1 MDYTLVCVT
10 LTLSAA
16 YLNVVLSAGRCPAAQ
31 HRLAASN
38 ADTHSQHLRRQFQLR
53 QQPCG
58 LVLPLL
64 PSSAAACTPDSA
76 FCKPRPSF
84 LCCKPCPSSRA
95 ANPVPPSRAANPAP
109 PSRAANP
116 VPPSRAANP
125 VLPATCPVISRTL
138 LPCPQLQLRHLYKTT
153 TADFCFS
160 TFVANST
167 AHFISI
173 TALQS
178 GVVLPLLPNSACC
191 KPCPSSPTAAVLPAI
206 CPVISR
212 VLFTLPAT
220 ATAPPVKRHNSR

>member
-1 MDYTLVCVT
+1 MLFSLQVG
-10 LTLSAA
+10 A
-16 YLNVVLSAGRCPAAQ
+16 
-31 HRLAASN
+31 
-38 ADTHSQHLRRQFQLR
+38 
-53 QQPCG
+53 
-58 LVLPLL
+58 LL
-64 PSSAAACTPDSA
+64 PNTDWQPLTPTHTTSTFVA
-76 FCKPRPSF
+76 
-84 LCCKPCPSSRA
+84 
-95 ANPVPPSRAANPAP
+95 PPSRAANPAP
-109 PSRAANP
+109 PSRAENPAPPSRAANPVPPSRAENP

-173 TALQS
+173 TALHR

-191 KPCPSSPTAAVLPAI
+191 KPCPSSPTAAVLPAT

-212 VLFTLPAT
+212 ALFTLPAT
-220 ATAPPVKRHNSR
+220 ATAPPVKRHTSR